1 MLEQVRLVLIAFAV
15 GYLTRHFNPL
25 NWSQVKEAALTKL
38 HQLSPTLL
46 VFLGLATTL
55 TTLCLFLW
63 PLARI
68 ANWEAQGSTEYKYR
82 TSARENLKRRVGWVF
97 GREGVVVAS
106 KAEFA
111 NARQVT
117 EYLCDFHQHRSA
129 HSERNESSQRSGDT
143 SARHIGSLRELHH
156 SAQDATVQPKVI
168 GYLSREGEGLCE
180 PDVRDS
186 SALWVDAFTAR
197 TQVAFRSVL
206 LYGAAVPCRI
216 IIIVYEESVAE
227 PWHFYTASP
236 INLDLSAAMLSNRWC
251 IERQR
256 ECSRFQNILDHIN
269 LAGQIYVHLHGAV
282 SRKSSRGL
290 LDRTWSAFTY
300 SNRQSNDAL
309 QPRETKPGSSLFGQ
323 ISNTFLV
330 LSAHL
335 LRLVDTV
342 VAGYEVKRFSAV
354 GQQLDFV
361 LRRATYLIEQW
372 KASYYT
378 KQPLRGGRQHNAQ
391 YASFWNSVWVIAL
404 DIIIGCVLG
413 TLLIVYSHAASDL
426 IVSRQKRHTI
436 TSLEETIGW
445 LRGWPAGLKL
455 NNGLDGFLAE
465 LFLWLIHF
473 WTVIFQPITR
483 YLRAVV
489 LLAGW
494 SGFVG
499 GCSMQLSILSDTL
512 TLTTLHTYWF
522 YMVATRIFFWILVT
536 LSSLFNLFRGRKHNV
551 LRNRIDSC
559 DYGLDQLLIG
569 TILFT
574 LLTYLFPTVLVYY
587 LTFAGHRV
595 VVVMAQGIL
604 EIILGILN
612 HCPIFYA
619 ILRIRD
625 PQMFPAGVSY
635 SVKSSYA
642 PRFIEAAWHMPGSPV
657 RLSRDPIP
665 LSARNRLDVTV
676 VQMDSAP
683 MPFSSLFFQYL
694 QIWNQFIASYLSFG
708 LLRSLL
714 GGKVIRPFPRLQHMM
729 IPGLLSEQSLD
740 DSGSSR
746 GSAGGPAT
754 GTTAGHKN
762 DPHSFS
768 ANAKSE

>member
-25 NWSQVKEAALTKL
+25 NWSQVKEAALAKV

-46 VFLGLATTL
+46 VFLGIGTTL
-55 TTLCLFLW
+55 ATLCLLLW

-68 ANWEAQGSTEYKYR
+68 ANWEAQGRTEYKYR
-82 TSARENLKRRVGWVF
+82 TSARENLKRPADSGYLVGWTF
-97 GREGVVVAS
+97 GPGGIVVAS
-106 KAEFA
+106 KTAFA

-117 EYLCDFHQHRSA
+117 EYLCDFHQR
-129 HSERNESSQRSGDT
+129 HSGTHGRLGRPSTGEPP
-143 SARHIGSLRELHH
+143 ARHTGSLQQQH
-156 SAQDATVQPKVI
+156 SAQDVATLPPRVI
-168 GYLSREGEGLCE
+168 GYLSRESEGLCE
-180 PDVRDS
+180 PDARDS
-186 SALWVDAFTAR
+186 SDLWVDAFTAR

-206 LYGAAVPCRI
+206 LYGVAVPCRI
-216 IIIVYEESVAE
+216 VIIIYEESVAK

-236 INLDLSAAMLSNRWC
+236 INLDLSAVMPGSNC
-251 IERQR
+251 STASLR
-256 ECSRFQNILDHIN
+256 EASRLQNVLGHIN
-269 LAGQIYVHLHGAV
+269 LAGSIYVHLHG
-282 SRKSSRGL
+282 SECGKNGRGFL
-290 LDRTWSAFTY
+290 GMTWSTLAQHDSQET
-300 SNRQSNDAL
+300 SL
-309 QPRETKPGSSLFGQ
+309 QPRNSKLESLF
-323 ISNTFLV
+323 SWMPNTFLAF
-330 LSAHL
+330 SAYFLH
-335 LRLVDTV
+335 LVDMKI
-342 VAGYEVKRFSAV
+342 AGYEFKRFSAV
-354 GQQLDFV
+354 GQQLGFV

-372 KASYYT
+372 RASYYS
-378 KQPLRGGRQHNAQ
+378 KQPVRGRRQHNAQ

-404 DIIIGCVLG
+404 DIMLGCVLG
-413 TLLIVYSHAASDL
+413 ALLIMHSHAASDL

-499 GCSMQLSILSDTL
+499 GCSMQFAILSDTL
-512 TLTTLHTYWF
+512 TLITLHTYWF
-522 YMVATRIFFWILVT
+522 YMVATRIFYWILVT

-559 DYGLDQLLIG
+559 DYDLDQLLIG

-595 VVVMAQGIL
+595 VIVMAQGLL
-604 EIILGILN
+604 EIILGIIN
-612 HCPIFYA
+612 HCPMFYA
-619 ILRIRD
+619 ILRFRD
-625 PQMFPAGVSY
+625 PQMFPGGVSY
-635 SVKSSYA
+635 GVKSKHA

-657 RLSRDPIP
+657 RLTRDPIP

-676 VQMDSAP
+676 IQMDSAP
-683 MPFSSLFFQYL
+683 LPFSSLFFQYL
-694 QIWNQFIASYLSFG
+694 QIWNQFIASYLSLG
-708 LLRSLL
+708 LLCSLVA
-714 GGKVIRPFPRLQHMM
+714 GKVIRPFPRLQHMM
-729 IPGLLSEQSLD
+729 IPDLLSDQRMDRNNNSSTNGSQSHFPRTKAD
-740 DSGSSR
+740 
-746 GSAGGPAT
+746 
-754 GTTAGHKN
+754 
-762 DPHSFS
+762 
-768 ANAKSE
+768 